1 MTGLIVKKKCL
12 IVDDDVAAC
21 FMLKVTL
28 EEHFTCDIAINGE
41 KALCSFDKARQ
52 DGAAYCLICLDL
64 NMPDMNGLDVL
75 KHIRETESASA
86 QQPDQE
92 TKVVVISSDNT
103 PATVLNT
110 FFAGGAS
117 SYITKPVKRQK
128 LLEEL
133 KKLELI

>member
-1 MTGLIVKKKCL
+1 MKKKCL
-12 IVDDDVAAC
+12 IVDDDLTTC
-21 FMLKVTL
+21 FTLKVTL
-28 EEHFTCDIAINGE
+28 EEHFICDIAINGE
-41 KALCSFDKARQ
+41 KALCSFDKANLE
-52 DGAAYCLICLDL
+52 GAGYSLICLDL

-86 QQPDQE
+86 ISPDLE
-92 TKVVVISSDNT
+92 VKVIIISSDNT
-103 PATVLNT
+103 TATVLNS

-128 LLEEL
+128 LLDEL